1 MIVLDT
7 TLFERNVN
15 TLCFTTHVSRWVR
28 EYQVL
33 LLQDISYFAVS

>member
-15 TLCFTTHVSRWVR
+15 TLCLTTHVSRWVR
-28 EYQVL
+28 DYQVL
-33 LLQDISYFAVS
+33 LLQNILYFAVS